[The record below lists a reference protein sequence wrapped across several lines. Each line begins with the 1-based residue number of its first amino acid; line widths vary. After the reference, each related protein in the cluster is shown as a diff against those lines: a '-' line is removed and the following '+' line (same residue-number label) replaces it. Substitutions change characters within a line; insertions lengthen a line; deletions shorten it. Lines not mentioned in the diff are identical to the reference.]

1 MNETKKEANNS
12 SPVEAV
18 VMWFKMLIPRFRV
31 SLNSCPLCNSDAP
44 ELDNC
49 PLCGGYHSARGDEYP
64 PEKELKQ
71 KWLKEMYSVKRMTDL
86 VDINDHMA
94 RACECGCVRFNL
106 LRSGA
111 IECDKCSTKQPNLNW
126 SEEDGRAEDKST

>member
-71 KWLKEMYSVKRMTDL
+71 KWLKEMYSVKR
-86 VDINDHMA
+86 IQRNIKKA
-94 RACECGCVRFNL
+94 VRES
-106 LRSGA
+106 R
-111 IECDKCSTKQPNLNW
+111 KRRLN
-126 SEEDGRAEDKST
+126 T